1 MDFASG
7 RFVQR
12 SESPPPT
19 QAAPTVNRTFPAV
32 RLLLYYVVLSAI
44 GVLVASVVPDLAPTT
59 QIPISKNEAED
70 LMRAGVTSMPEASSW
85 RAVVGRGINAL
96 IAMSWALAM
105 TLPVAWTLKHTRKF
119 RYDPSL
125 VQTLVILPIV
135 VAGIV
140 LVVKNSLALAFS
152 LAGIVAGVRF
162 RQKLDEPEQAVYVLL
177 ALGIGLAAGVH
188 SLDVALVMS
197 MAFTF
202 IVLTFWRYDIGDIYA
217 GGRGAQLA
225 MGDERMLQSRRD
237 SDEVDPK
244 LVEGMKPSGM
254 LVVSTTDPDEARRG
268 IEVVLGRM
276 AKHWRIGEPVAPRGW
291 GPSRLEIPVELKDK
305 CDPSELIAELES
317 RMGTQL
323 SAAEYVPFGNRGDLG

>member
-12 SESPPPT
+12 SEPQLAT
-19 QAAPTVNRTFPAV
+19 QPAATVTRTFPAV
-32 RLLLYYVVLSAI
+32 RLLLYYLALIAVGALIAAVL
-44 GVLVASVVPDLAPTT
+44 PDLAPTT
-59 QIPISKNEAED
+59 QIPISRNEAED
-70 LMRAGVTSMPEASSW
+70 LLRTGVTSMPGANSW
-85 RAVVGRGINAL
+85 RATVERGASAL

-105 TLPVAWTLKHTRKF
+105 TLPVAWTLKHTRKL

-125 VQTLVILPIV
+125 VQTLIILPIV

-177 ALGIGLAAGVH
+177 ALGIGLAAGVQ

-202 IVLTFWRYDIGDIYA
+202 VVLTLWRYDVGDIYA

-225 MGDERMLQSRRD
+225 IGDERLLQFRRETD
-237 SDEVDPK
+237 QVNPE
-244 LVEGMKPSGM
+244 LVEGMKPNGL
-254 LVVSTTDPDEARRG
+254 LVVSTADPEQARRG

-276 AKHWRIGEPVAPRGW
+276 AKHWRMGDPIAPRGW

-305 CDPSELIAELES
+305 CDPAELIAELES
-317 RMGTQL
+317 RMGAQL
-323 SAAEYVPFGNRGDLG
+323 TAAEFLPFGNRDDIG